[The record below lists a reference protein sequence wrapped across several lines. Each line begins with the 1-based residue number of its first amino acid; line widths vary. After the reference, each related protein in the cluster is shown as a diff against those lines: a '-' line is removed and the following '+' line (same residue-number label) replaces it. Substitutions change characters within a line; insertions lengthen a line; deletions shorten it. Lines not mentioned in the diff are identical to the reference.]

1 MEKVNSTDVMLAELI
16 EQNNKQQK
24 DVAAIKSSLEIFSGK
39 MTELSNL
46 LSTSLSPIKGEE
58 MIPKKDAEVRA
69 KFFIKAYIDLQA
81 KYADLKADFGELQA
95 KTRYW
100 ASNQWTKYL
109 FRWLF
114 IKRHLWFFIVFLVYG
129 AMMVLLM
136 CLNEQKHNENIL
148 LQEAD
153 LKYRYIRA
161 KGISPII
168 TNWVDSLFDA
178 NNPSDMEYIRK
189 TVDEYESIIKQKCDS
204 VVKAESLKRER
215 YR

>member
-1 MEKVNSTDVMLAELI
+1 
-16 EQNNKQQK
+16 
-24 DVAAIKSSLEIFSGK
+24 
-39 MTELSNL
+39 
-46 LSTSLSPIKGEE
+46 
-58 MIPKKDAEVRA
+58 
-69 KFFIKAYIDLQA
+69 
-81 KYADLKADFGELQA
+81 
-95 KTRYW
+95 
-100 ASNQWTKYL
+100 
-109 FRWLF
+109 
-114 IKRHLWFFIVFLVYG
+114 
-129 AMMVLLM
+129 MVLLM

-215 YR
+215 YK

>member
-1 MEKVNSTDVMLAELI
+1 MEKVNSTDVLLAELI

-69 KFFIKAYIDLQA
+69 KFFIRAYIDLQA

-100 ASNQWTKYL
+100 ASNQWIKYL
-109 FRWLF
+109 FR
-114 IKRHLWFFIVFLVYG
+114 
-129 AMMVLLM
+129 
-136 CLNEQKHNENIL
+136 
-148 LQEAD
+148 
-153 LKYRYIRA
+153 
-161 KGISPII
+161 
-168 TNWVDSLFDA
+168 
-178 NNPSDMEYIRK
+178 
-189 TVDEYESIIKQKCDS
+189 
-204 VVKAESLKRER
+204 
-215 YR
+215 